1 MPLGSFWLTHLYR
14 GGFFRLDGDDKVI
27 DVERSQAVPLLESCA
42 KRIMAIKAG
51 QESPTALHA
60 DLFDQANVYAQF
72 HGWAETQPYFEKLWA
87 S

>member
-27 DVERSQAVPLLESCA
+27 DVERSQAVPLLERFA
-42 KRIMAIKAG
+42 KRMMAIKAG

-60 DLFDQANVYAQF
+60 DLFDQANVYARF
-72 HGWAETQPYFEKLWA
+72 HGWAETQPYFEALWA